1 MKKENHV
8 RWWWWWCCLPL
19 IPTFSGRG
27 REAVREAEVRERGGG
42 RQGEGERGRG
52 TERQK
57 QWVCE
62 FKAGMVYIPFSF

>member
-1 MKKENHV
+1 MV
-8 RWWWWWCCLPL
+8 VLPAFNPNIL
-19 IPTFSGRG
+19 RQRQRGSERGRG
-27 REAVREAEVRERGGG
+27 EREGGGG